1 MKAFHYWLYK
11 WFIPYRWICKLLEKI
26 PFPGNKEKNMAQV
39 LGFFMLKIPDEAIT
53 TKASAIAFNFFIA
66 LFPAMIVLFSL
77 IPFVPIDGLQDEILK
92 FFKGTIPSNAYEL
105 INETLQDLIT
115 TKRGGLLSV
124 TSIITIYF
132 ASNGFGALLAALDPS
147 GSFWEQKLKS
157 FGLMFLATFLVIL
170 AVAISI
176 LSEVAYVYFA
186 DRIARLSDIE
196 NFALKSI
203 KWVILIFLTYFSVAI
218 VFHTGTPKAKRLT
231 FFSPGASLSTVS
243 IMLISYGYGYY
254 VDNFGQYNKFYG
266 SLGALIVTML
276 WMYLCALVVMIWYVY
291 NKSHRTFK

>member
-1 MKAFHYWLYK
+1 
-11 WFIPYRWICKLLEKI
+11 
-26 PFPGNKEKNMAQV
+26 MAQV
-39 LGFFMLKIPDEAIT
+39 LGFFMLKLPDEAIT

-77 IPFVPIDGLQDEILK
+77 IPFVPIDGLQEEILS
-92 FFKGTIPSNAYEL
+92 FFQGAIPTNAFEL

-115 TKRGGLLSV
+115 TKRGGLLSL
-124 TSIITIYF
+124 TTIITIYF

-157 FGLMFLATFLVIL
+157 FGLMFLATFLVIT

-186 DRIARLSDIE
+186 DRIAQLSTIE
-196 NFALKSI
+196 NFALKGI
-203 KWVILIFLTYFSVAI
+203 KWLILIFLTYFSVAI
-218 VFHTGTPKAKRLT
+218 VFHTGTPKARRLT
-231 FFSPGASLSTVS
+231 FFSPGASLSTIS

-254 VDNFGQYNKFYG
+254 VDNFAQYNKFYG
-266 SLGALIVTML
+266 SLGALIVTIL

>member
-1 MKAFHYWLYK
+1 MKEFHNWLYK
-11 WFIPYRWICKLLEKI
+11 WFIPYRWLCKFLARI
-26 PFPGNKEKNMAQV
+26 PFPGNKDKNMAQV
-39 LGFFMLKIPDEAIT
+39 LGFFMIKLPDEAIT

-77 IPFVPIDGLQDEILK
+77 IPFVPIDGLQEEILT
-92 FFKGTIPSNAYEL
+92 FFKGAIPTNAFEL

-115 TKRGGLLSV
+115 TKRGGLLSL
-124 TSIITIYF
+124 TTIITIYF

-157 FGLMFLATFLVIL
+157 FGLMFLATFLVII

-186 DRIARLSDIE
+186 DRVAQLSVIE
-196 NFALKSI
+196 NFALKAI
-203 KWVILIFLTYFSVAI
+203 KWFILIFLTYFSVAI
-218 VFHTGTPKAKRLT
+218 VFHTGTPKARRLT

-254 VDNFGQYNKFYG
+254 VDNFAQYNKFYG